1 MPLKRHFIINYI
13 CLKKQHLKPINHKTL
28 IFPGSFDPITLGHY
42 DIIKRGVKLFDEV
55 IVSIGINAD
64 KKYMFSL
71 EQRKQFIEDAFK
83 HQPKVKVT
91 TYSGLTVDYCKEVE
105 AKFILR
111 GLRNPADFEFE
122 KAIAHTNRKLS
133 KIETVFLLTAAKT
146 SYISSSIVRD
156 VIRNGGDYSVLVPD
170 SVTL

>member
-1 MPLKRHFIINYI
+1 MEKIAV
-13 CLKKQHLKPINHKTL
+13 
-28 IFPGSFDPITLGHY
+28 FPGSFDPITLGHF
-42 DIIKRGVKLFDEV
+42 DIIKRGIPLFDKI
-55 IVSIGINAD
+55 IVAIGVNAD

-71 EQRKQFIEDAFK
+71 EERKRFIEASFSDE
-83 HQPKVKVT
+83 PSISVVT
-91 TYSGLTVDYCKEVE
+91 YEGLTIDLCKKMK

-133 KIETVFLLTAAKT
+133 KIETVFLLTAANT

-156 VIRNGGDYSVLVPD
+156 VLRNGGEYELLVPPAVRID
-170 SVTL
+170 NK